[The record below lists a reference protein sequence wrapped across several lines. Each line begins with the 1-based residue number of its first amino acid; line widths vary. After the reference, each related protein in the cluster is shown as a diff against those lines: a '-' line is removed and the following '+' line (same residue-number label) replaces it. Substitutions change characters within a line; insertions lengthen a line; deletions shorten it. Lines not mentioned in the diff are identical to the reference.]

1 MIAGLYTYAA
11 TALVALAVGFCGGWQ
26 TQGWRWDA
34 ADKQRIEQEAK
45 DLHRA
50 NERAQASSSTF
61 ESKRSANET
70 KYRTVTVT
78 VKEFIDRPVY
88 LNQCMDAD
96 GLRVLN
102 EQISGN
108 PHPGKLGLKLPGS

>member
-1 MIAGLYTYAA
+1 MIYTYVA
-11 TALVALAVGFCGGWQ
+11 TALVAVAIGFSGGWK

-34 ADKQRIEQEAK
+34 ADKQRIEQEARERSR
-45 DLHRA
+45 LL
-50 NERAQASSSTF
+50 ERAHASSGAF
-61 ESKRSANET
+61 EEKRTANET

-78 VKEFIDRPVY
+78 LEKIVERPVY
-88 LNQCMDAD
+88 LNQCLDAD

-108 PHPGKLGLKLPGS
+108 PNPGKLGLKLPRS

>member
-11 TALVALAVGFCGGWQ
+11 TTLVALAVGFCGGWK

-88 LNQCMDAD
+88 GAACLDAD
-96 GLRVLN
+96 GLRILN
-102 EQISGN
+102 EQIAGN
-108 PHPGKLGLKLPGS
+108 PNPGKLGLKLPSP

>member
-11 TALVALAVGFCGGWQ
+11 TALLAVVIGFTGGWK

-34 ADKQRIEQEAK
+34 AEKQRIEVEAK
-45 DLHRA
+45 ERQKQLDRA
-50 NERAQASSSTF
+50 HASSGVF
-61 ESKRSANET
+61 EEKRTANET

-78 VKEFIDRPVY
+78 VKEFVDRPVY

-108 PHPGKLGLKLPGS
+108 PNPGKFGLRLPGS